1 MSDLY
6 EALSMNNRLSMT
18 SPLLPGSLLSTLCCE
33 LGCCERGPG
42 VPPDPGDRTS
52 SLPGPGYDSDEEG
65 GLCNKKTNTVNL
77 RKHQLEQSG
86 MKLGMYRNI

>member
-1 MSDLY
+1 
-6 EALSMNNRLSMT
+6 
-18 SPLLPGSLLSTLCCE
+18 
-33 LGCCERGPG
+33 